1 MDDKLKIGGVE
12 GSAGVILELI
22 KDNDVDLS
30 DLMNAKKKVHVP
42 LFWLVIFIVMS
53 FVLSVA
59 ILLIPSGTWKLIV
72 AMADVIIGVII
83 LGMVYI
89 EWKSKMLV
97 CIVTL
102 GEVILFALSLGIY
115 TPKDVVKKAEDV
127 IETTLK

>member
-1 MDDKLKIGGVE
+1 MDDKLKIGEIE
-12 GSAGVILELI
+12 GSADAIRELI
-22 KDNDVDLS
+22 KDNDVDLA

-42 LFWLVIFIVMS
+42 LVWFIFFVVLF

-72 AMADVIIGVII
+72 AMADIIIGAVILCMI
-83 LGMVYI
+83 YV

-97 CIVTL
+97 CIAAL

-127 IETTLK
+127 IVTTLK